1 MLVRDIFHAVGLEPR
16 GQPWGMP
23 VPEPRPG
30 VYVVALGSGDVIYVG
45 RASRSLAQH
54 LSHFY
59 RRKDWAEHPDRAGD
73 GLKPVPLLKG
83 PLYVHWAMTPD
94 PRRVSAEMLTAFK
107 AKEHRLPYANK
118 GTRLGDISA

>member
-1 MLVRDIFHAVGLEPR
+1 MLVRELFHAVGLEPR

-30 VYVVALGSGDVIYVG
+30 VYVVALGSGDVVYVG

-54 LSHFY
+54 LGHFY
-59 RRKDWAEHPDRAGD
+59 RRKCRTEHPDRAEG
-73 GLKPVPLLKG
+73 GRKPVPSLKE
-83 PLYVHWAMTPD
+83 PLFVHWAMTPD
-94 PRRVSAEMLTAFK
+94 PHRVSREMLKAFN

-118 GTRLGDISA
+118 GARAGDTPT